1 MAAKGHELGG
11 FFAIVALAASFG
23 FGMLLAD
30 TSNGLLMHW
39 LVHRSHALAHNAGRI
54 MSGVVATLSL
64 VVVAVG
70 HSSQHFENLEEIWDA
85 WGGYIGLGVTGIAL
99 LVYLISARI
108 YKSKNLNWQVV
119 NAHDELHRRGRAPS
133 LLFPK

>member
-11 FFAIVALAASFG
+11 LFAIVAMAVSFG
-23 FGMLLAD
+23 AGMMLAD

-39 LVHRSHALAHNAGRI
+39 LVNRSHHLAHQAGRI
-54 MSGVVATLSL
+54 MSGVVASLSL
-64 VVVAVG
+64 MVVAVG
-70 HSSQHFENLEEIWDA
+70 HSSQHFSNLEEIWDA

-99 LVYLISARI
+99 LVYLLSARI
-108 YKSKNLNWQVV
+108 YKSKKLNWQVV
-119 NAHDELHRRGRAPS
+119 DEHGEHHRHGRAPS

>member
-1 MAAKGHELGG
+1 L
-11 FFAIVALAASFG
+11 SFG
-23 FGMLLAD
+23 AGMILAD
-30 TSNGLLMHW
+30 SSNGLLMHW
-39 LVHRSHALAHNAGRI
+39 LVNRSHHLAHQAGRI

-64 VVVAVG
+64 IVVAVG
-70 HSSQHFENLEEIWDA
+70 HSSQHFGNLEGIWDA
-85 WGGYIGLGVTGIAL
+85 WGGYIGIGVTGIAL

-119 NAHDELHRRGRAPS
+119 SEHGEPHRRGRAPS